1 MNCKHPYLGKKKT
14 GEVVATGCGRCLWC
28 RIQRRREWTLR
39 LQFESEQYKDKW
51 FITLTYDEAN
61 NPRTLVKKDLQLFIK
76 RLRKHC
82 ESKKVRYYAVGEYGD
97 ETARPHY
104 HAIIFGPDEADL
116 KAYYVHYLQKY
127 QSKLLTEI
135 WPYGL
140 HDLGSV
146 TVESIQYVAGYV
158 HKKLYGKDKYPNGM
172 IPPFSLMSRLIGYDY
187 FVEEQLQNVIED
199 GALKMRGK
207 AVTVPRSFIRKMRRS
222 NIKELVENG
231 KFGEWQEVL
240 RTVKAKGV
248 DDFAS
253 KVYKKYQKTI
263 DQLTEEE
270 YHELRESQKAEAQA
284 VDYYLK
290 QYQKNNRRK
299 KL

>member
-39 LQFESEQYKDKW
+39 LLFESEQYKDKW
-51 FITLTYDEAN
+51 FITLTYDEKN

-82 ESKKVRYYAVGEYGD
+82 GPKKIRYYAVGEYGD
-97 ETARPHY
+97 GTARPHY
-104 HAIIFGPDEADL
+104 HAILFGPDEEVL
-116 KAYYVHYLQKY
+116 KAHYVPYLQKY
-127 QSKLLTEI
+127 QSALLKEI
-135 WPYGL
+135 WPFGL

-158 HKKLYGKDKYPNGM
+158 HKKLYGKDKYPEGM
-172 IPPFSLMSRLIGYDY
+172 IAPFSLMSRLIGYEY
-187 FVEEQLQNVIED
+187 YVKEQLENVIND

-207 AVTVPRSFIRKMRRS
+207 AVSVPRAWIRKMRRAD
-222 NIKELVENG
+222 IKELMENG
-231 KFGEWQEVL
+231 MFSQWQEVL
-240 RTVKAKGV
+240 RTIKAKGV

-253 KVYKKYQKTI
+253 KVYKKYEKTV
-263 DQLTEEE
+263 DRLTEEE
-270 YHELRESQKAEAQA
+270 YHELRESQKQEAKA

-290 QYQKNNRRK
+290 QYQKNRK
-299 KL
+299 KTL

>member
-39 LQFESEQYKDKW
+39 LLFESEQYKDKW
-51 FITLTYDEAN
+51 FITLTYDEKN

-82 ESKKVRYYAVGEYGD
+82 GPKKIRYYAVGEYGD

-104 HAIIFGPDEADL
+104 HAILFGPDEEVL
-116 KAYYVHYLQKY
+116 KAHYVPYLQKY
-127 QSKLLTEI
+127 QSALLKEI
-135 WPYGL
+135 WPFGL

-158 HKKLYGKDKYPNGM
+158 HKKLYGKDKYPEGM
-172 IPPFSLMSRLIGYDY
+172 IAPFSLMSRLIGYEY
-187 FVEEQLQNVIED
+187 YVKEQLENVIND

-207 AVTVPRSFIRKMRRS
+207 AVSVPRAWIRKMRRAD
-222 NIKELVENG
+222 IKELMENG
-231 KFGEWQEVL
+231 MFSQWQEVL
-240 RTVKAKGV
+240 RTIKAKGV

-253 KVYKKYQKTI
+253 KVYKKYEKTV

-270 YHELRESQKAEAQA
+270 YHELRESQKQEAKA

-290 QYQKNNRRK
+290 QYQKNRK
-299 KL
+299 KTL